1 MQTRESARR
10 LIPIE
15 NAQKELGG
23 IGRTTLYRLVKEGH
37 LARAS
42 IGRRSFITS
51 NPSTATSTASRRTE

>member
-42 IGRRSFITS
+42 IGRRSFITGES
-51 NPSTATSTASRRTE
+51 LDSYIDSITED